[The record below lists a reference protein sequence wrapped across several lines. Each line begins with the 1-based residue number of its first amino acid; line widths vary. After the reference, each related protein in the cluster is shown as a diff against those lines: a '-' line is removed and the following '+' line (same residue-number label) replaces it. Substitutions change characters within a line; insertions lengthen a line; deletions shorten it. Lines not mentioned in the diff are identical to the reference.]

1 MSSNYTIAFA
11 GMPALLDEQ
20 EHVMENF
27 TFERYPDSFKRYCN
41 KHKATLKAVED
52 GYLQVIDKEQFLT
65 NMAEELANSAE
76 KRIAEEEK
84 KNAKEKLDRWLK
96 DGITTPGGKL
106 PSERELGEL
115 LGIKRMTLRQALLNL
130 EAESKIFRKDR
141 KGWFVTQP
149 RFNYSPE
156 LSASF
161 QRAAIE
167 QGREPSWGFTEK
179 SRTSDIPETLAPL
192 IAVTPST
199 ELYRITGWG
208 ALEGHKVF
216 YHETYINPEVAP
228 GFIEQLEN
236 HSFSA
241 VWEKCYQKETVVK
254 KLIFKP
260 VRMPGDISK
269 YLGGSAGM
277 PAILIEKHRAD
288 QQGNIVQIDIEYWRF
303 EAVDLIINL

>member
-1 MSSNYTIAFA
+1 M
-11 GMPALLDEQ
+11 
-20 EHVMENF
+20 
-27 TFERYPDSFKRYCN
+27 
-41 KHKATLKAVED
+41 
-52 GYLQVIDKEQFLT
+52 
-65 NMAEELANSAE
+65 
-76 KRIAEEEK
+76 
-84 KNAKEKLDRWLK
+84 
-96 DGITTPGGKL
+96 
-106 PSERELGEL
+106 
-115 LGIKRMTLRQALLNL
+115 
-130 EAESKIFRKDR
+130 
-141 KGWFVTQP
+141 FVTQP

-179 SRTSDIPETLAPL
+179 SRTSDIPQTLAPL

>member
-1 MSSNYTIAFA
+1 MTGNQST
-11 GMPALLDEQ
+11 
-20 EHVMENF
+20 
-27 TFERYPDSFKRYCN
+27 
-41 KHKATLKAVED
+41 VE
-52 GYLQVIDKEQFLT
+52 
-65 NMAEELANSAE
+65 
-76 KRIAEEEK
+76 
-84 KNAKEKLDRWLK
+84 NAKEKLAANLNMCLV
-96 DGITTPGGKL
+96 IYTL
-106 PSERELGEL
+106 PAVLEMNKAPANLFSKKILEAWKAHFPKTNL
-115 LGIKRMTLRQALLNL
+115 KRMTLRQALLNL